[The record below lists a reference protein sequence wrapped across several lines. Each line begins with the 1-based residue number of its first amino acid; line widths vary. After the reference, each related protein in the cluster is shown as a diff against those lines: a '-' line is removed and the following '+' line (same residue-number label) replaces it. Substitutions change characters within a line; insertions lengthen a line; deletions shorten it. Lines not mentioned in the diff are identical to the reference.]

1 MAGMDQERSLSIPKL
16 TTTNYHDWAIDARMV
31 MMERG
36 LVEFIVG
43 EPEMPA
49 IEITE
54 ATVQAATTDA
64 EKCQLSQDKRLQD
77 NDRRTFKLRKDK
89 AHAVL
94 FLSITQ
100 ELKSLVKNCDS
111 AYQLWEKL
119 RATYEPISLARAAQL
134 RRKFLNLSLKD
145 GEDMSLFICRVDDAV
160 VECRNAGVL
169 IQEYEHAFQYIDLLP
184 RAYDVVTH
192 NLHHLTFDTLTTRT
206 TAETLIAE
214 FHRLNHLKSNGN
226 GKTGDT
232 GALFTSTEAQRATV
246 KCYNCG
252 KLGYYAPDCRSGKP
266 KNGNTN
272 NSSSNPPKEQQKKK
286 KKSANKKK
294 KSAN

>member
-1 MAGMDQERSLSIPKL
+1 MAENQERSLSIPKL
-16 TTTNYHDWAIDARMV
+16 NTNNYHDWAIDARMV

-36 LVEFIVG
+36 LVEFIEG
-43 EPEMPA
+43 EPEIP
-49 IEITE
+49 IVDVTE
-54 ATVQAATTDA
+54 AIIQAATTDA
-64 EKCQLSQDKRLQD
+64 ERRQLSQDKRQQE
-77 NDRRTFKLRKDK
+77 NDRRGFKLRKDK

-100 ELKSLVKNCDS
+100 ELKSLVKNCES

-184 RAYDVVTH
+184 TIQ
-192 NLHHLTFDTLTTRT
+192 LWTIGT
-206 TAETLIAE
+206 
-214 FHRLNHLKSNGN
+214 
-226 GKTGDT
+226 
-232 GALFTSTEAQRATV
+232 
-246 KCYNCG
+246 
-252 KLGYYAPDCRSGKP
+252 
-266 KNGNTN
+266 
-272 NSSSNPPKEQQKKK
+272 
-286 KKSANKKK
+286 
-294 KSAN
+294 

>member
-1 MAGMDQERSLSIPKL
+1 MAGIDQERSLSIPKL
-16 TTTNYHDWAIDARMV
+16 NTNNYHDWAIDARMV

-36 LVEFIVG
+36 LVEFIEE
-43 EPEMPA
+43 EPEMPQVDVTDA
-49 IEITE
+49 MI
-54 ATVQAATTDA
+54 QAATTDA
-64 EKCQLSQDKRLQD
+64 EKRQLSQDKRQQD
-77 NDRRTFKLRKDK
+77 NDRRVFKLRRDK

-100 ELKSLVKNCDS
+100 ELKSLVKNCES
-111 AYQLWEKL
+111 AHQLWEKL
-119 RATYEPISLARAAQL
+119 RSTYEPISLAQAAQL

-184 RAYDVVTH
+184 RVYDVVTH
-192 NLHHLTFDTLTTRT
+192 NLHHLTFDTLTTKT

-214 FHRLNHLKSNGN
+214 YHRLNHLKSNGSSKN
-226 GKTGDT
+226 GDA
-232 GALFTSTEAQRATV
+232 GALFTNAESQKATV

-252 KLGYYAPDCRSGKP
+252 KLGHYAPDCRSGKP

-286 KKSANKKK
+286 SV
-294 KSAN
+294 